1 MGTECWE
8 WSDCSPRQAAAKIVP
23 ATPATA
29 VTIIT
34 RKRALALLAD
44 LTGAHPDQA
53 LQMLDYKRITH
64 YPCKTEITFYFANH
78 D

>member
-1 MGTECWE
+1 MGG
-8 WSDCSPRQAAAKIVP
+8 SFRPRRFPQINFP

-34 RKRALALLAD
+34 RKRALAVLAD

-53 LQMLDYKRITH
+53 LQVLDYKRITH
-64 YPCKTEITFYFANH
+64 YPCKTEIKFYFANH